1 MEGYPVTI
9 EHEVVF
15 HDIDM
20 LGHVNNV
27 QYAVFFETA
36 RIEYV
41 YQAGGDLRSL
51 PLIIAELNIGY
62 KSQAFLRER
71 LEIGVRITEIRNTS
85 IILECLA
92 VEKESRRVVATNRC
106 VLVHFDYETGRPS
119 AVPQEWRER
128 FSQLEGRPL

>member
-27 QYAVFFETA
+27 QFAVFFETA
-36 RIEYV
+36 RIEYF
-41 YQAGGDLRSL
+41 YRAGGDVKSL

-62 KSQAFLRER
+62 RSQAFLRET
-71 LEIGVRITEIRNTS
+71 LEIGVRVAEIGKTS

-92 VEKESRRVVATNRC
+92 VEKETRRVVATNRC
-106 VLVHFDYETGRPS
+106 VLVHFDYAAQRPS
-119 AVPQEWRER
+119 PVPQEWRER
-128 FSQLEGRPL
+128 LSQMEGRPL